1 MVQKKKTNKYK
12 TKCHIWHF
20 ISWESLWCA
29 CDKKP
34 KRTLNL
40 LKLYSLFYKK
50 EVQGCVAPRVIG
62 KFHEG
67 LFTCH
72 NPLSAGEGG
81 GGRKSKGE
89 HGPSSSRTFPKRDQ
103 DDCFHLIGQS

>member
-1 MVQKKKTNKYK
+1 MVLNGLKKENKQIQNKMPHMAFYQLGK
-12 TKCHIWHF
+12 
-20 ISWESLWCA
+20 WCA

-50 EVQGCVAPRVIG
+50 EVQRCVAPRVIG
-62 KFHEG
+62 EFHEG

-72 NPLSAGEGG
+72 NPLSAWERR
-81 GGRKSKGE
+81 GGRE
-89 HGPSSSRTFPKRDQ
+89 E
-103 DDCFHLIGQS
+103 